1 METGVRRSRKRE
13 TFWPLGLPRR
23 SRIIDILRLAT
34 SDLETRQ
41 VPEMELANQVDPFF
55 VS

>member
-13 TFWPLGLPRR
+13 TFWPLGFPRR

-34 SDLETRQ
+34 SDLETQ
-41 VPEMELANQVDPFF
+41 KAPELELANQVDPFF